1 MSIPKSKSS
10 QTGPKTASGK
20 ARTSKNA
27 VTHGMTALIHEPP
40 DELELTQAH
49 TKELLE
55 YYRPDSPLES
65 LQVSRVARTWAK
77 LDRSY
82 EQERAKLALALYEF
96 ESTPSNA
103 TASMKGGS
111 DLELSIAN
119 RLLDGKALPLPFS
132 MSEEEVIKIAKEA
145 RALKGQVTC
154 DTDFERQM
162 PKLFNLVNNIELT
175 SLDGLQSGDSAM
187 DRLKIV
193 AGGLADIFSHHGL
206 DGAIFHNIIQQ
217 LERVR
222 RDEKTGLMV
231 SPQREHTNRRD
242 VQEPNK
248 IHDAFAA
255 QVRLFVRLS
264 DSLDK
269 AKSLVEKVREHR
281 QLKMASISLSP
292 EESDR
297 FARYQANLERRLS
310 SQIGELRVMQAD
322 KVRLGLA
329 KA

>member
-1 MSIPKSKSS
+1 MTIPKSKSS
-10 QTGPKTASGK
+10 QTGTNTEPGK
-20 ARTSKNA
+20 ARASKNA
-27 VTHGMTALIHEPP
+27 MTHGLTALVHEPP
-40 DELELTQAH
+40 GELELTRAY
-49 TKELLE
+49 TKQLLE
-55 YYRPDSPLES
+55 HYRPDSPIES

-103 TASMKGGS
+103 TSSMKEGS

-132 MSEEEVIKIAKEA
+132 ISEEEVIEVAEEA
-145 RALKGQVTC
+145 RALKGQVTS
-154 DTDFERQM
+154 DLDFERRM
-162 PKLFNLVNNIELT
+162 PKLFNLIENIELC
-175 SLDGLQSGDSAM
+175 SLDGLQLGANAM

-193 AGGLADIFSHHGL
+193 ADGLKDIFSHHGL
-206 DGAIFHNIIQQ
+206 EGSVFIKIINQ

-222 RDEKTGLMV
+222 RDEKTGQMV
-231 SPQREHTNRRD
+231 SPKLEQINRRD
-242 VQEPNK
+242 VHEPNK
-248 IHDAFAA
+248 VHDAFVD
-255 QVRLFVRLS
+255 QVKLFVRLS
-264 DSLDK
+264 TALDK

-281 QLKMASISLSP
+281 QRKRASVSLTP

-297 FARYQANLERRLS
+297 FARYQASLERRLS

-322 KVRLGLA
+322 KVRHSLR
-329 KA
+329 